1 MCPTSY
7 KQVDPSGLCNLLLIS
22 LALCLQVFCVSIQNV
37 SVGWI
42 NVDVLEE
49 VVPHVG
55 VIALWMSTR
64 QTWRRRGALLSKSC
78 SAFVLS

>member
-1 MCPTSY
+1 MRVTSY
-7 KQVDPSGLCNLLLIS
+7 KQLDSSGLRNLLLVG
-22 LALCLQVFCVSIQNV
+22 LTLCLQVFGVSIQDV
-37 SVGWI
+37 SIGWI

-64 QTWRRRGALLSKSC
+64 
-78 SAFVLS
+78 

>member
-1 MCPTSY
+1 MRVTSY
-7 KQVDPSGLCNLLLIS
+7 KQLDPSGLRNLLLVG
-22 LALCLQVFCVSIQNV
+22 LTLCLQVFDVSIQDV
-37 SVGWI
+37 SIGWI

-64 QTWRRRGALLSKSC
+64 
-78 SAFVLS
+78 

>member
-1 MCPTSY
+1 MCLTSY
-7 KQVDPSGLCNLLLIS
+7 EQLNSSGLCDLLLIG
-22 LALCLQVFCVSIQNV
+22 LTLCLQVFCVSIQDV

-42 NVDVLEE
+42 NVDVLEK

-64 QTWRRRGALLSKSC
+64 
-78 SAFVLS
+78 